1 MERTGKLA
9 SGALATILLAIGSH
23 QLGAGEALLR
33 TLERDART
41 ALDRQGMSDIAVAFE
56 RAPMRRVALLS
67 GPADMTTRAAALR
80 TVADLPGILT
90 ARWVEPKSAAAY
102 GRPLRRTGAAAS
114 GCMAKAQAAIAGRS
128 IGFRHGSPW
137 VNPEARQM
145 IARLAT
151 AIAPCPEIRIAV
163 LGYADGQQKDAMP
176 MAQARA
182 DAVKAMLVSK
192 GIEPGRITATGQNAP
207 SGEITGGDAATR
219 SGRRATIAIE
229 ED

>member
-23 QLGAGEALLR
+23 QLGTGEALLR
-33 TLERDART
+33 TLEGEART
-41 ALDRQGMSDIAVAFE
+41 ALDRQDMGEIMVAFE
-56 RAPMRRVALLS
+56 RDPMRRVALLS

-102 GRPLRRTGAAAS
+102 GRPVRHATAAAS
-114 GCMAKAQAAIAGRS
+114 LCIARGQSALAGHS

-137 VNPEARQM
+137 VNPEARQLV
-145 IARLAT
+145 AALAT
-151 AIAPCPEIRIAV
+151 ALDQCPHIRIRV
-163 LGYADGQQKDAMP
+163 NGYAEGHSKDAIA

-182 DAVKAMLVSK
+182 DAVKAALVSH
-192 GIEPGRITATGQNAP
+192 GIAPGRITATGESAP
-207 SGEITGGDAATR
+207 TGDTTRADATPQA
-219 SGRRATIAIE
+219 GRRATIALE